1 MAAKR
6 AKRENGREADL
17 MADKKLSGVATVEET
32 EATVDVSSLQSP
44 LPLDPE
50 GKLTVAADAWKE
62 LLPHATIVPV
72 SAAEGRGC
80 DALLDALQTAL
91 PFHPP
96 LYPAD
101 TLTDK
106 PEKFFASEII
116 REKILLLYGAEV
128 PYSCEVEIK
137 SFKDEPELLRIGAV
151 VYVARDSQKG
161 IVIGK
166 QGRDIK
172 RLGTKSRSALET
184 FFDKKVFLDLRVQV
198 SKDWRFKEEAMKRY
212 GYGE

>member
-1 MAAKR
+1 MR
-6 AKRENGREADL
+6 QQPPNREIGF
-17 MADKKLSGVATVEET
+17 
-32 EATVDVSSLQSP
+32 VSSSFSFR
-44 LPLDPE
+44 
-50 GKLTVAADAWKE
+50 VVRA
-62 LLPHATIVPV
+62 
-72 SAAEGRGC
+72 SGRGEAAR
-80 DALLDALQTAL
+80 ALEAMIGQKLDALQTSL

-151 VYVARDSQKG
+151 VYVARVSDYVRQHLPQQVVGAAASSSF
-161 IVIGK
+161 VLESVD
-166 QGRDIK
+166 GR
-172 RLGTKSRSALET
+172 LRSA
-184 FFDKKVFLDLRVQV
+184 R
-198 SKDWRFKEEAMKRY
+198 WPC
-212 GYGE
+212 